1 MQVYACPRPTFLPPQ
16 GVPRLT
22 STRHRV
28 INAVMGKVLPV
39 PDSRQTHR
47 RAKSDF
53 LSVLVETEKREIEP
67 RLADPGLYRDG
78 ERARPV
84 LRRFEEI
91 RTELDALYQTWPE
104 EHALLE
110 QASQHH
116 T

>member
-1 MQVYACPRPTFLPPQ
+1 M
-16 GVPRLT
+16 T
-22 STRHRV
+22 SKRHCV
-28 INAVMGKVLPV
+28 INAFMGKVLLAS
-39 PDSRQTHR
+39 DSRQTR
-47 RAKSDF
+47 RRVSDL
-53 LSVLVETEKREIEP
+53 LSVSVETEKQEIEP

-104 EHALLE
+104 E

-116 T
+116 I

>member
-1 MQVYACPRPTFLPPQ
+1 
-16 GVPRLT
+16 LT
-22 STRHRV
+22 SKRHCV
-28 INAVMGKVLPV
+28 INAFMEKVLLAS
-39 PDSRQTHR
+39 DSRQTR
-47 RAKSDF
+47 RRVSDL
-53 LSVLVETEKREIEP
+53 LSVSVETEKQEIEP

-104 EHALLE
+104 E

-116 T
+116 I

>member
-1 MQVYACPRPTFLPPQ
+1 ME
-16 GVPRLT
+16 
-22 STRHRV
+22 
-28 INAVMGKVLPV
+28 KVLLAS
-39 PDSRQTHR
+39 DSRQTR
-47 RAKSDF
+47 RRVSDL
-53 LSVLVETEKREIEP
+53 LSVSVETEKQEIEP

-104 EHALLE
+104 E

-116 T
+116 I

>member
-1 MQVYACPRPTFLPPQ
+1 MQVYACPRPNLLPPQ

-22 STRHRV
+22 SARRCVT
-28 INAVMGKVLPV
+28 NAFMGKVLLV
-39 PDSRQTHR
+39 SDSRQTR
-47 RAKSDF
+47 RRVKSHF
-53 LSVLVETEKREIEP
+53 LSVSVETEKQEIEP

-91 RTELDALYQTWPE
+91 RTELDALYQTWPGE
-104 EHALLE
+104 QARLG

-116 T
+116 I